1 MHKKIAL
8 LSILILAC
16 TYWGLYYH
24 KDKIY
29 IGSLYIR
36 NLWNELTDDRL
47 NHELEGIEE
56 SDVNQCHLDIP
67 KVEVDH
73 DQDEDGI
80 KDLDDILEGA
90 RKGAVNKPRY
100 HSAYYSGG
108 YPPDDEGVCTDVI
121 WRSLKNGGY
130 NLKDMIDKDIKV
142 HTGDYPR
149 VDGKPDP
156 NIDFRRVPNLISFFD
171 KYATSLTTDIIP
183 NDSDNLKEWQGGDI
197 VVFGAPVN
205 HVAIVSDVRR
215 SDGVPYMVHNGGPHT
230 TEQDALLYWHEN
242 ISNIVRHYRFP
253 KQ

>member
-1 MHKKIAL
+1 MRKKIIFFI
-8 LSILILAC
+8 ILVLIF
-16 TYWGLYYH
+16 TYWGVH
-24 KDKIY
+24 NHADKIY
-29 IGSLYIR
+29 MGSLYIK
-36 NLWNELTDDRL
+36 NLWYELAGDRL
-47 NHELEGIEE
+47 NDMLHELNENE
-56 SDVNQCHLDIP
+56 VNQCQLDIP
-67 KVEVDH
+67 KIEIDH

-90 RKGAVNKPRY
+90 RKDAANKPLY
-100 HSAYYSGG
+100 HSGYYSGG

-130 NLKDMIDKDIKV
+130 NLKDMMDKDIKA

-171 KYATSLTTDIIP
+171 KYATLLTTDLVP
-183 NDSDNLKEWQGGDI
+183 NDIDNLKEWQGGDI

-205 HVAIVSDVRR
+205 HVAIVSDKRR

-230 TEQDALLYWHEN
+230 TEQDALLYWHKN

-253 KQ
+253 KE